1 MNITHRPVLL
11 AEAVT
16 ALISGPLIQH
26 SSATQSTL
34 VIDGTF
40 GRGGHTQ
47 ALLNKLPSTARMIS
61 FDKDLDAIAVAKQI
75 NDSRLTIV
83 HDSFAQMDQY
93 AQAESVDGI
102 LLDLGISSPQVDE
115 AHRGFSFRREGPL
128 DMRMNTEHGLTAAE
142 WLEQA
147 PLEEI
152 TRVIK
157 TYGEERFAFQIA
169 KAIVAK
175 REEGLSPK
183 TTTQLASLVA
193 GVVRTREAGQD
204 PATRTFQALRIFI
217 NRELEDLELGLKAA
231 LKLLKPGA
239 RLAVISFH
247 SLEDRIV
254 KQFLQAHAKV
264 EIPRGL
270 PVREKDL
277 PQSALEIIGRVKPSD
292 AEVSENPRARSA
304 IMRVAEKRMEA
315 SV

>member
-16 ALISGPLIQH
+16 ALVGGPLIQNQ
-26 SSATQSTL
+26 SAVNNIL

-47 ALLNKLPSTARMIS
+47 ALLKQLNPAARIIS
-61 FDKDLDAIAVAKQI
+61 FDKDLDAIAVAQQI
-75 NDSRLTIV
+75 NDPRLKIV

-93 AQAESVDGI
+93 AEAESVDGI

-128 DMRMNTEHGLTAAE
+128 DMRMNTDHGLTAAE

-147 PLEEI
+147 APEEI

-157 TYGEERFAFQIA
+157 TYGEERFAFQIT
-169 KAIVAK
+169 KAIVAR

-183 TTTQLASLVA
+183 TTTELASLVA
-193 GVVRTREAGQD
+193 SVVRTREAGQD

-217 NRELEDLELGLKAA
+217 NRELEDLELGLQAA

-254 KQFLQAHAKV
+254 KQFMQAHAKV
-264 EIPRGL
+264 EVPRGL

-277 PQSALEIIGRVKPSD
+277 PQSALELIGRVKPSD

-315 SV
+315 VA

>member
-16 ALISGPLIQH
+16 ALISGPLIQKQD
-26 SSATQSTL
+26 AVKNIL

-47 ALLNKLPSTARMIS
+47 ALLKELPSTARMIS
-61 FDKDLDAIAVAKQI
+61 FDKDLDAIAVAQKI
-75 NDSRLTIV
+75 NDPRLTIV
-83 HDSFAQMDQY
+83 HDSFAHMDQY

-128 DMRMNTEHGLTAAE
+128 DMRMNIDHGMTAAE

-147 PLEEI
+147 PQEEI
-152 TRVIK
+152 THVIK

-175 REEGLSPK
+175 REAGLSPK

-217 NRELEDLELGLKAA
+217 NRELEDLELGLQAA
-231 LKLLKPGA
+231 LSLLKPGA

-254 KQFLQAHAKV
+254 KQFLQTHAKV
-264 EIPRGL
+264 EVPRGL

-277 PQSALEIIGRVKPSD
+277 PQSALEIIGRVKPSE
-292 AEVSENPRARSA
+292 AEILENPRARSA
-304 IMRVAEKRMEA
+304 IMRIAEKRMGA
-315 SV
+315 FA

>member
-16 ALISGPLIQH
+16 ALISGPRVTSPEASKNPL
-26 SSATQSTL
+26 L
-34 VIDGTF
+34 IDGTF
-40 GRGGHTQ
+40 GRGGHTK
-47 ALLNKLPSTARMIS
+47 ALLAQLPSSARMIS
-61 FDKDLDAIAVAKQI
+61 FDKDLDAIAVAEKI
-75 NDSRLTIV
+75 NDQRLRIV

-93 AQAESVDGI
+93 AEPESVDGI

-115 AHRGFSFRREGPL
+115 AHRGFSFRKDGPL
-128 DMRMNTEHGLTAAE
+128 DMRMNTHHGLTAAE
-142 WLEQA
+142 WLEKASQ
-147 PLEEI
+147 EDI

-183 TTTQLASLVA
+183 TTLQLATLVA
-193 GVVRTREAGQD
+193 SVVRTREVGQD

-231 LKLLKPGA
+231 LNLLKPGA

-254 KQFLQAHAKV
+254 KQFLQSHAKV

-270 PVREKDL
+270 PVRDRDL
-277 PQSALEIIGRVKPSD
+277 PQSALEIIGRVKPSEK
-292 AEVSENPRARSA
+292 EVRENPRARSA
-304 IMRVAEKRMEA
+304 IMRIAEKRVGAM
-315 SV
+315 V